1 MQSHLPA
8 LIPLSA
14 VGLIQVLRIGEER
27 TRVTLPGD
35 QRVRRGCLRA
45 LQERRNPTR
54 GDGDFN
60 RNVVALAVTLTHGV
74 LLLKHKE
81 MTTVEHIGSDLS
93 RSGFVRLSSI
103 LAPVGSIPVGR
114 STWREGVKSGRCPKP
129 VELGPRTTAWRVED
143 IRQLIEQVS

>member
-1 MQSHLPA
+1 MRLCLLRSNA
-8 LIPLSA
+8 SA
-14 VGLIQVLRIGEER
+14 KKR

-45 LQERRNPTR
+45 LQERRNPSR

-60 RNVVALAVTLTHGV
+60 RNVVALAVTLAHGV

-81 MTTVEHIGSDLS
+81 MITVEYIGSDLS
-93 RSGFVRLSSI
+93 RSGCVRLSSI
-103 LAPVGSIPVGR
+103 LGPVGPIPVGR
-114 STWREGVKSGRCPKP
+114 PTWREGVKSGRFPKP
-129 VELGPRTTAWRVED
+129 VELGPRTTVWQVED